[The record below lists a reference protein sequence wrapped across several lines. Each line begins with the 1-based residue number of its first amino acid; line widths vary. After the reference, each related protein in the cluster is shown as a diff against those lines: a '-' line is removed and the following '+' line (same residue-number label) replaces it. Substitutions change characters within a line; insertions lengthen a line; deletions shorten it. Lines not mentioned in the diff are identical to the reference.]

1 MSASDFAIDV
11 RGVTKKFGDRTVVND
26 IAMQVRPGEIYGFL
40 GPNGSGKTTFLR
52 MLCGLL
58 KPDAGSGQ
66 CLGLDFRR
74 ESPEIKKHV
83 GYMTQRFSFYE
94 DLTIEENL
102 DFIARIYGM
111 PQRKA
116 AVEKSLERL
125 GMVERR
131 KQLAGELSG
140 GWKQRLALSACLIH
154 EPQLLLLDEPTAG
167 VDPKARRDF
176 WDEIQQLAGA
186 GLTVLITTHYMDEAE
201 RCNRVAYIS
210 YGNLLASGTVDEVLK
225 NSKITTWEVA
235 GGDLHELAGKI
246 RGKPGVEQIVAF
258 GTTLHV
264 SGSDAEQLRASVG
277 PLITG
282 DYHWKQIPSGLEDVF
297 ISLMETAKDNF
308 A

>member
-1 MSASDFAIDV
+1 MNAGDLVIDV
-11 RGVTKKFGDRTVVND
+11 RDVTKKFGARAVVNNID
-26 IAMQVRPGEIYGFL
+26 MQVRPGEIYGFL

-58 KPDAGSGQ
+58 KPDAGGGQ
-66 CLGLDFRR
+66 CLGLDFLTQ
-74 ESPEIKKHV
+74 SSEIKKQV

-94 DLTIEENL
+94 DLTVEENL
-102 DFIARIYGM
+102 AFIARIYGV
-111 PQRKA
+111 PQRQA

-154 EPQLLLLDEPTAG
+154 EPKLLLLDEPTAG

-210 YGNLLASGTVDEVLK
+210 YGNLLASGTVEEVLK
-225 NSKITTWEVA
+225 NAKLTTWEVA

-246 RGKPGVEQIVAF
+246 RGQPGVEQVVAF

-264 SGSDAEQLRASVG
+264 SGPDAEKLRASVS

-282 DYHWKQIPSGLEDVF
+282 DHHWKQIEPG
-297 ISLMETAKDNF
+297 
-308 A
+308 

>member
-1 MSASDFAIDV
+1 
-11 RGVTKKFGDRTVVND
+11 
-26 IAMQVRPGEIYGFL
+26 
-40 GPNGSGKTTFLR
+40 

-66 CLGLDFRR
+66 CLGFDFRTQ
-74 ESPEIKKHV
+74 SSEIKKQV

-102 DFIARIYGM
+102 DFIARIYGV

-125 GMVERR
+125 GMTKRR

-176 WDEIQQLAGA
+176 WDEIQQLAGG

-225 NSKITTWEVA
+225 NSKLTTWEVT
-235 GGDLHELAGKI
+235 GGNLHEFAEKI
-246 RGKPGVEQIVAF
+246 RGKPGVEQVVAF
-258 GTTLHV
+258 GSTLHV
-264 SGSDAEQLRASVG
+264 SGLDAEKLRASVS

-282 DYHWKQIPSGLEDVF
+282 DYHWTQIQSGLEDVF
-297 ISLMETAKDNF
+297 ISLMETAKDNYS
-308 A
+308 